1 MTVFPLKIIP
11 IFVKRKKMCESNITI
26 DVIKLCMF
34 KFNFSLHCFMMG
46 TCEIQI
52 ISDYP
57 EHECPAAIRTK
68 DNTEIEDGGLEK

>member
-1 MTVFPLKIIP
+1 
-11 IFVKRKKMCESNITI
+11 MCESNIMT
-26 DVIKLCMF
+26 DVIVNRVYSNLIFM
-34 KFNFSLHCFMMG
+34 NCFYMMG